1 MPNTTQ
7 VTTDLRLQELYRW
20 NATIKAGRKA
30 LGLRYRLLP
39 HINSAFQE
47 SHRSGLPVA
56 RPLWMDF
63 PEDPRTHTVNLQWMF
78 GKGILVTPVVE
89 EVSLSCRLWCCCCQK
104 LDEQHLMQAPLLATV
119 QDQPAA
125 LQSCRAIW
133 LGKVPVRGCM
143 PDVQGVKQRGKLQ
156 QTFWLTD
163 GKLAWCHPSLHTQH
177 APCSLLGH
185 S

>member
-1 MPNTTQ
+1 MTWTTI
-7 VTTDLRLQELYRW
+7 DLRLQELYRW

-78 GKGILVTPVVE
+78 GKGVLVTPVVE
-89 EVSLSCRLWCCCCQK
+89 KVSLGCRQWCCCC
-104 LDEQHLMQAPLLATV
+104 
-119 QDQPAA
+119 
-125 LQSCRAIW
+125 
-133 LGKVPVRGCM
+133 
-143 PDVQGVKQRGKLQ
+143 
-156 QTFWLTD
+156 
-163 GKLAWCHPSLHTQH
+163 
-177 APCSLLGH
+177 
-185 S
+185 